1 MNQCTPLP
9 WLSHTHVH
17 TDTHIHTNVNASQP
31 LTHICSITS
40 TVLSTTMGQLRAL
53 KRRSARHLRDIREE
67 TSLANSSPTVR
78 RLHSWLMALH
88 APRPCLHGSPR
99 RSPPLQPRSL
109 SPFSPS
115 LPPQVPYYGGTHHHG
130 FTLPSRSPGPTNLW
144 SLPFYTHY
152 SVLLPP
158 LTLILIF
165 LYPAQYTDPFRPITH
180 TAPQTLILW
189 YLRG

>member
-1 MNQCTPLP
+1 MRLIKGHC
-9 WLSHTHVH
+9 LSHTLTH
-17 TDTHIHTNVNASQP
+17 TQTHTHTPHMITHTHIHTNVNASQP

-99 RSPPLQPRSL
+99 RRPTLPPRSL
-109 SPFSPS
+109 SAS
-115 LPPQVPYYGGTHHHG
+115 LP
-130 FTLPSRSPGPTNLW
+130 LS
-144 SLPFYTHY
+144 SLC
-152 SVLLPP
+152 L
-158 LTLILIF
+158 
-165 LYPAQYTDPFRPITH
+165 
-180 TAPQTLILW
+180 
-189 YLRG
+189 